1 MCKLLKS
8 FVLSLSGFS
17 FFIGG
22 TNANT
27 GRSAYNVVDNSRV
40 AAFGIQ
46 RMPTMSINQT
56 GNFGGSTGN
65 TTQNVQ
71 NNNSNN
77 NNNNNGN
84 NNTPNPKPDNTPRC
98 TDGTFVNSEYTV
110 ENCLN
115 DVLSCIN
122 NGALP
127 GGLNDLFNED
137 LRNSVFN
144 GMSLCSV
151 QVDKCVNE
159 VRRNCKNIYTNS
171 SDFWIDFNSRKI
183 QPEYYSFVLRKTG
196 LTPNQAENTC
206 WLLDKNTYGSSF
218 SAVSDTERVTNEY
231 NNQVGAY
238 NGADGGSLA
247 KAKPQGKEVT
257 GNVNIDSSR
266 GYYARWDATKAECL
280 IRIAAYNKDSQI
292 KNSWLFGSLGDEKPA
307 EAWKAAGSS
316 FSCKKDLF
324 GFSLLNDTATVAVV
338 GGVGGTAVG
347 AGIGAIAGHGD
358 RGFSCE
364 NSSQVKEL
372 GEQIRKSNISSL
384 LSKYLPREDMY
395 GNINYDLDESKCESI
410 VDLYDKYQKAETFDV
425 ESVKQPCT
433 TGEANTYL
441 CFKSLMKLGREDLD
455 FSCHGV
461 NNSECVDKAS
471 FNSQRDE
478 IRRIFKALTILKG
491 EKSNRLKTTL
501 IGTGV
506 GAASGGLATAITA
519 FVERNNINCRVG
531 DGLEKINFGKSYTID
546 SLKDFYVKWNLKLP
560 DTILPKEFV
569 TDCDSLEKVC
579 KNLKDLNQC
588 AKATVNYNKN
598 GDTRL
603 IYTACKIENNSCI
616 ANKQIAKINDICEY

>member
-1 MCKLLKS
+1 MYKLLKS
-8 FVLSLSGFS
+8 FVLSLSGVS
-17 FFIGG
+17 FVLSGASAHNGRGG
-22 TNANT
+22 HNF
-27 GRSAYNVVDNSRV
+27 VDNSRV
-40 AAFGIQ
+40 ATFGTQ

-56 GNFGGSTGN
+56 GNSGGSTGN
-65 TTQNVQ
+65 TTQNVP
-71 NNNSNN
+71 NNQNSNTN
-77 NNNNNGN
+77 
-84 NNTPNPKPDNTPRC
+84 PNQKPDNTPKC
-98 TDGTFVNSEYTV
+98 PDGTPVNSEYTV

-183 QPEYYSFVLRKTG
+183 QPEYYSFVLRRTG

-206 WLLDKNTYGSSF
+206 WLLDKNTYGTSF
-218 SAVSDTERVTNEY
+218 AAVSGTERVTNEY

-238 NGADGGSLA
+238 NGADGGSLT

-257 GNVNIDSSR
+257 GNVNVDSGR

-280 IRIAAYNKDSQI
+280 IRVAAYNEDSQI
-292 KNSWLFGSLGDEKPA
+292 KNSWLFGAVGDERPA
-307 EAWKAAGSS
+307 EVWKAAGST

-347 AGIGAIAGHGD
+347 AGIGALAGHGD
-358 RGFSCE
+358 RGFSCS
-364 NSSQVKEL
+364 NSSQRNEL
-372 GEQIRKSNISSL
+372 SEQLRKSSMSSPL
-384 LSKYLPREDMY
+384 NKYLSKEDTE
-395 GNINYDLDESKCESI
+395 GNINYDLDESKCEDI
-410 VDLYDKYQKAETFDV
+410 VALYDKYQKAEAFDV
-425 ESVKQPCT
+425 KSVKQPCKT
-433 TGEANTYL
+433 EEGSDNDL
-441 CFKSLMKLGREDLD
+441 CFKSLVKLDREDLD
-455 FSCHGV
+455 FSCHGI
-461 NNSECVDKAS
+461 NNSECVNMTK
-471 FNSQRDE
+471 FEEQRGDL
-478 IRRIFKALTILKG
+478 RRIFKALPIIKG
-491 EKSNRLKTTL
+491 QESNRLKTTL
-501 IGTGV
+501 VGAGV

-519 FVERNNINCRVG
+519 FVERNRINCRVG
-531 DGLEKINFGKSYTID
+531 DGLEKVSFGKSYTID

-569 TDCDSLEKVC
+569 TDCDSLEKIC

-588 AKATVNYNKN
+588 AKATVNYTKN

-603 IYTACKIENNSCI
+603 IYTACKIENNSCVV
-616 ANKQIAKINDICEY
+616 NKQIAKINDICE